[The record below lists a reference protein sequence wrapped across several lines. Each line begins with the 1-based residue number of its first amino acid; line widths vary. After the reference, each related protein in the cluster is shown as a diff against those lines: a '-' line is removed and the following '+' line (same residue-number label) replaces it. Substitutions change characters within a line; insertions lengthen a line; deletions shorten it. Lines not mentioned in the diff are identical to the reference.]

1 MNKKKLIV
9 LVLGLLAGLTCFAED
24 YGEENKVDGL
34 LSKVMDRVEA
44 KSRYIPTINGAIQM
58 GYQLNADP
66 NIANSTNSFIFNT
79 ARLNVKGNPLDWFHY
94 NIQVDFANKVR
105 VLDFNLNFHPLANTK
120 AKSQYINIWLGQSKT
135 PLTLESPLGPADFEV
150 VDYSQVVNALCG
162 YSQALTP
169 ELTNVAGGRDIGLA
183 VYGYALRVD
192 WGGATH
198 DFFDY
203 KLGVYN
209 GSGMN
214 CLDKDKMKD
223 VSGALYVH
231 PLPELTVGGS
241 FYLGAY
247 NMKVNTGTD
256 TVQMQ
261 TRRDRWAA
269 SFRYDDKAHWLARA
283 EYVGGKTHGRYSDGW
298 YAMLQYTIN
307 PAKEIKNQ
315 WAVVAK
321 YDAYR
326 NSYKLLPDYCNH
338 QILAG
343 VNYRPMR
350 WLYVQALYTYR
361 MDWAMH
367 KLSAQHHQAQ
377 VTVCLIY

>member
-1 MNKKKLIV
+1 MKKLFV
-9 LVLGLLAGLTCFAED
+9 LVLGLLAGIACYAED

-34 LSKVMDRVEA
+34 LSKVMDRIEA

-58 GYQLNADP
+58 GYKLNADP
-66 NIANSTNSFIFNT
+66 DLANSTNSFTFNT

-94 NIQVDFANKVR
+94 NIQIDFANKVR
-105 VLDFNLNFHPLANTK
+105 ILDFNLNFHPLATTK

-135 PLTLESPLGPADFEV
+135 PLTMESQLGPAVFEAIS
-150 VDYSQVVNALCG
+150 YTQVINALCG

-169 ELTNVAGGRDIGLA
+169 ELKNMAGGRDIGVAL
-183 VYGYALRVD
+183 YGYALKVD
-192 WGGATH
+192 WGGAAH

-203 KLGVYN
+203 RVGVYN

-214 CLDKDKMKD
+214 CLDQDKMKD
-223 VSGALYVH
+223 VSGSLYLH

-247 NMKVNTGTD
+247 TMNVVYNVTD

-269 SFRYDDKAHWLARA
+269 SFRFDDKAHWLARA

-298 YAMLQYTIN
+298 YAMLQYTVN
-307 PAKEIKNQ
+307 PAKEVKNQ

-326 NSYKLLPDYCNH
+326 NSCKVLPDYCNH

-350 WLYVQALYTYR
+350 WLYVQALYSYR
-361 MDWAMH
+361 MDWAKH
-367 KLSAQHHQAQ
+367 KLNGQHHQAQ